1 MRGDGDGALGFFPRV
16 GDFLA
21 SLLLMRIWRWRAHGP
36 PYTFARLSPGTRN
49 STALR
54 ESMNSPAKGA
64 GKKTLSPGGA
74 GGSAQQKTSA
84 KNAQERAAKKAART
98 AQTPRP
104 AGPRKVP
111 ARPAAGAGRS
121 DKSPGRSG
129 AETPP
134 GRPSTANN
142 QAPTGSR
149 QARSHSSSSTP
160 PSSGPRPT
168 LRRAGLSA
176 PRWDALELPDQR
188 AQLKRYYRGARMPSP
203 VGGFLEPLR
212 VRTEE
217 DGSGA
222 LILECS
228 ASSLRFVLPIPA
240 ATRSERRTIKK
251 SQANGTDPTCPR
263 HHPSQWLKRVG
274 PYLVC
279 PLCGVRYGRA

>member
-1 MRGDGDGALGFFPRV
+1 
-16 GDFLA
+16 
-21 SLLLMRIWRWRAHGP
+21 
-36 PYTFARLSPGTRN
+36 
-49 STALR
+49 
-54 ESMNSPAKGA
+54 MNSPAKGA

-74 GGSAQQKTSA
+74 GGEGRGAAASGAGTVGEAARQLSSGGKATARNKTTTEEESAKQKASA

-188 AQLKRYYRGARMPSP
+188 AQLKRYYRGARMLSP

-228 ASSLRFVLPIPA
+228 ASSLRFVLSIPA

-251 SQANGTDPTCPR
+251 SQADGTDPTCPR